1 MSSISLYRI
10 FLMPA
15 LVLVLGNWAPGQSA
29 SAAPGART
37 RQEPQALSNQ
47 QLVNGIQLLQSI
59 NFTLKAADHDYGGH
73 RAQAVRA
80 VGTAERQLRRAL
92 NYRAGAKMLAPI
104 RNQPHTGSNTGPHPQ
119 PQKLSDQQLAAAIPV
134 LTAVIQ
140 GLQSRQPRLWRASGE
155 GGRWIGGRHQA
166 TQRRSQLLCQEQ

>member
-92 NYRAGAKMLAPI
+92 NYRAGAKMLAPSGI
-104 RNQPHTGSNTGPHPQ
+104 SLTR
-119 PQKLSDQQLAAAIPV
+119 AATLVPIP
-134 LTAVIQ
+134 
-140 GLQSRQPRLWRASGE
+140 SRKSYPISSWRLPFPS
-155 GGRWIGGRHQA
+155 
-166 TQRRSQLLCQEQ
+166 